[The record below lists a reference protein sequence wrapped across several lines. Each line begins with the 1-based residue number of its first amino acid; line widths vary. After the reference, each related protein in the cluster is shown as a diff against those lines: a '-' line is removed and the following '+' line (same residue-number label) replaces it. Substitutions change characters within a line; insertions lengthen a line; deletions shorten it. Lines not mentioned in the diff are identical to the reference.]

1 MSRVFVI
8 AKHGD
13 PLMPCEPARARQ
25 LLKKGMA
32 VVHRTFPFVIRL
44 KQREAGE
51 VQPVKL
57 KLDPG
62 SRTTGIALTREAPG
76 KSVAL
81 KLIELEHR
89 GRQISE
95 ALTARR
101 SLRRRRRGQLR
112 YRSPRFLNRGNM
124 KKGWL
129 APSLVHRVHST
140 MSWVERMRRWVPVS
154 DIASELVRFDTQALE
169 NPEVTGV
176 EYQQGTLAGYEVREY
191 LLEKWA
197 RKCAY
202 CDATGVPL
210 QIEHIVAR
218 SRGGTD
224 RISNLALAC
233 GCCNQRK
240 GALSIQEFLAK
251 EQARLKNILAC
262 AKAPLKDAA
271 AVNSTRWR
279 LANEL
284 KATGLPVKLSSG
296 GRTKFNRS
304 QLGVPKSHALDAM
317 CVGEMVAV
325 EKWTQR
331 TIVVKSTG
339 RGAYQR
345 ALVDA
350 YGFPKAHKSRQKM
363 HFGFQTGDMVFA
375 NVPNG
380 KFAGSHFGRIAVRSG
395 GQHSLKTSE
404 RPSFN
409 VNHKHC
415 CVVQRADGYCYSW
428 KPTPMADDKGPQA

>member
-8 AKHGD
+8 AKQGD

-44 KQREAGE
+44 KQRETGE
-51 VQPVKL
+51 VQPIKL

-62 SRTTGIALTREAPG
+62 SKTTGIALTREAPG

-89 GRQISE
+89 GRQISD
-95 ALTARR
+95 ALTSRS

-112 YRSPRFLNRGNM
+112 YRAPRFLNRGN
-124 KKGWL
+124 KKNGWL
-129 APSLVHRVHST
+129 APSLMHRVHST
-140 MSWVERMRRWVPVS
+140 MSWVERLRRWVPVS
-154 DIASELVRFDTQALE
+154 DIASELVRFDMQALE

-218 SRGGTD
+218 ARGGTD
-224 RISNLALAC
+224 RISNLTLAC

-240 GALSIQEFLAK
+240 GASSIQEFLTK
-251 EQARLKNILAC
+251 DQSRLKRILAS

-271 AVNSTRWR
+271 AVNATRWR

-284 KATGLPVKLSSG
+284 KATGLPVELASG
-296 GRTKFNRS
+296 GRTKFNRT
-304 QLGVPKSHALDAM
+304 QFGVPKSHALDAM
-317 CVGEMVAV
+317 CVGNVIAV
-325 EKWTQR
+325 ERWNQPTLVAR
-331 TIVVKSTG
+331 STG
-339 RGAYQR
+339 RGGYQR
-345 ALVDA
+345 AITDA
-350 YGFPKAHKSRQKM
+350 FGFPKAHKTRTTMQ
-363 HFGFQTGDMVFA
+363 FGFQTGDMVRA
-375 NVPNG
+375 LIPRGKYTGVHTGRVSVRATG
-380 KFAGSHFGRIAVRSG
+380 KFDLKSESRPRFGVG
-395 GQHSLKTSE
+395 
-404 RPSFN
+404 
-409 VNHKHC
+409 HKHC
-415 CVVQRADGYCYSW
+415 TIVQRADGYSYSW
-428 KPTPMADDKGPQA
+428 KSAPTANQKGTTA